1 MILGGKNVYCS
12 INIVIGL
19 YKQLLSAVSRNEN
32 KSPIELA
39 LDHRNILVLIIL
51 VHMHL
56 ILLVSD
62 Y

>member
-1 MILGGKNVYCS
+1 MYCS

-39 LDHRNILVLIIL
+39 LDHRNILVLIIS